1 MSGTIDPSI
10 LANIAAG
17 SAGADLGGGFN
28 LAPGSLQGTDLNA
41 AFTQYQPGGGDWW
54 DRNFGMNSGASSGD
68 FAKALQ
74 GLGKSTGGAG
84 PAGGGGAP
92 PQAPSPGVG
101 PTGQPHAPSSLDQ
114 LVRLLQQRRE
124 ALLNSAT
131 GVGQAAQPLPAARAT
146 GLLGF

>member
-1 MSGTIDPSI
+1 MSGTIDPAFLDS
-10 LANIAAG
+10 LFSTGAG
-17 SAGADLGGGFN
+17 SAYSLPSGSLPSGFN
-28 LAPGSLQGTDLNA
+28 ANEFAPAYAGGTD
-41 AFTQYQPGGGDWW
+41 TT
-54 DRNFGMNSGASSGD
+54 GASSGD
-68 FAKALQ
+68 LAKALA
-74 GLGKSTGGAG
+74 GLGKGMGGNT
-84 PAGGGGAP
+84 PAGGGQP

-101 PTGQPHAPSSLDQ
+101 PTGSPHAPSSLDQ

>member
-1 MSGTIDPSI
+1 MAYGTDDAA
-10 LANIAAG
+10 LASLFSTGAG
-17 SAGADLGGGFN
+17 SAYSL
-28 LAPGSLQGTDLNA
+28 PSGSLQGTDLNS

-68 FAKALQ
+68 LAKALQ
-74 GLGKSTGGAG
+74 GASKGLGT
-84 PAGGGGAP
+84 PAGTGAP
-92 PQAPSPGVG
+92 PMAPAPGVG
-101 PTGQPHAPSSLDQ
+101 PSGSPRAPSSLDQ